1 MTRSIP
7 GRLSESIEAAV
18 GPLHAA
24 LREQITRHRVPG
36 ASIAV
41 WQDGEAAAAS
51 GGRAG

>member
-24 LREQITRHRVPG
+24 LREQITRQRREKS
-36 ASIAV
+36 A
-41 WQDGEAAAAS
+41 
-51 GGRAG
+51 